1 MAAGERKAA
10 VSFLTERTEGG
21 AAVLHRHPVF
31 TLKVKKNGNKL
42 IYPFIHL
49 TKYGRGNFMDI
60 NVKKEYDL
68 YNDIQLRCGGEIYIG
83 VVGPVRTGKSTFIKR
98 FMDLMVLPNM
108 ADSYEKDRV
117 VDELP
122 QSAGGKTITTT
133 EPKFIPKEA
142 AKLTLGD
149 GIETRVRLI
158 DCVGYMVDG
167 AGGHMENDAERMV
180 KTPWYAEEIPFT
192 QAAEIG
198 TRKVIT
204 DHSTIGI
211 VVTCDGSFGDIP
223 RESYVAAEERTIKE
237 LKKLKKPFVVLLN
250 TAKPY
255 GEEAARLS
263 QEIENKYG
271 VAVMA
276 VNCEQ
281 LKKDDI
287 NQILENILYE
297 FPLTMIE
304 FYMPK
309 WVEML
314 PANHDMKVDLIE
326 RVKEIMKQYNCIRD
340 VKNNPVALEGPF
352 IKKCKMDGID
362 MSNGCVKVWLDVDDA
377 YYYEMLSDMVGEK
390 IDNEYHLLS
399 VLKEMAKMKKE
410 YVKVLHAIDSVRQ
423 KGYGVVT
430 PERSEIKLD
439 KPEVIKHGNKF
450 GVKIRAE
457 SPSIHMIRANIETE
471 ISPIVGSEEQAQD
484 LIRFISDSSQ
494 SEAGIW
500 ETNIFGKSVE
510 QLVNDGITGK
520 LTMIGDESQLKLQE
534 TMQKI
539 VNDSN
544 GGMVCI
550 II

>member
-1 MAAGERKAA
+1 
-10 VSFLTERTEGG
+10 
-21 AAVLHRHPVF
+21 
-31 TLKVKKNGNKL
+31 
-42 IYPFIHL
+42 
-49 TKYGRGNFMDI
+49 MDL
-60 NVKKEYDL
+60 NTKKEYDL
-68 YNDIQLRCGGEIYIG
+68 YKDIQLRCGGEIYIG

-108 ADSYEKDRV
+108 TESYEKERAK
-117 VDELP
+117 DELP

-142 AKLTLGD
+142 AKLILGD
-149 GIETRVRLI
+149 GIEARVRLI

-167 AGGHMENDAERMV
+167 ASGHMENETERMV
-180 KTPWYAEEIPFT
+180 KTPWSAQEIPFT

-198 TRKVIT
+198 TRKVIN

-211 VVTCDGSFGDIP
+211 VITCDGSFGDIP
-223 RESYVAAEERTIKE
+223 RENYLAAEERTIRE
-237 LKKLKKPFVVLLN
+237 LKKLRKPFIVLLN
-250 TAKPY
+250 SAKPY
-255 GEEAARLS
+255 SDDTIKLAG
-263 QEIENKYG
+263 EIEAKYE
-271 VAVMA
+271 VSVMP

-281 LKKDDI
+281 LKKEDI
-287 NQILENILYE
+287 NKILENVLYE
-297 FPLTMIE
+297 FPITMIE

-314 PANHDMKVDLIE
+314 PADHKMKVDMIE
-326 RVKEIMKQYNCIRD
+326 QIREIMKQYNCIRD
-340 VKNNPVALEGPF
+340 VKNNPVTLGGAF
-352 IKKCKMDGID
+352 IRKCKMDSVNMAD
-362 MSNGCVKVWLDVDDA
+362 GCIKVWLDVDDS
-377 YYYEMLSDMVGEK
+377 YYYEMLSEMVGEN
-390 IDNEYHLLS
+390 IDNEYRLLS
-399 VLKEMAKMKKE
+399 VLKDMAKMKKE

-439 KPEVIKHGNKF
+439 KPEIIRHGNKF

-457 SPSIHMIRANIETE
+457 SPSIHMIKANIETE

-484 LIRFISDSSQ
+484 LIRFITDSSQ
-494 SEAGIW
+494 SENGIW
-500 ETNIFGKSVE
+500 ETNIFGKTVE

-520 LTMIGDESQLKLQE
+520 LTMIGEESQLKLQE

>member
-1 MAAGERKAA
+1 M
-10 VSFLTERTEGG
+10 
-21 AAVLHRHPVF
+21 
-31 TLKVKKNGNKL
+31 
-42 IYPFIHL
+42 
-49 TKYGRGNFMDI
+49 
-60 NVKKEYDL
+60 
-68 YNDIQLRCGGEIYIG
+68 YI
-83 VVGPVRTGKSTFIKR
+83 
-98 FMDLMVLPNM
+98 
-108 ADSYEKDRV
+108 
-117 VDELP
+117 
-122 QSAGGKTITTT
+122 
-133 EPKFIPKEA
+133 
-142 AKLTLGD
+142 
-149 GIETRVRLI
+149 
-158 DCVGYMVDG
+158 
-167 AGGHMENDAERMV
+167 
-180 KTPWYAEEIPFT
+180 
-192 QAAEIG
+192 
-198 TRKVIT
+198 
-204 DHSTIGI
+204 
-211 VVTCDGSFGDIP
+211 
-223 RESYVAAEERTIKE
+223 AAEERTIRE
-237 LKKLKKPFVVLLN
+237 LKKLKKPFIVLLN

-255 GEEAARLS
+255 GEEAARLAE
-263 QEIENKYG
+263 EIGNKYE
-271 VAVMA
+271 VSVMP

-314 PANHDMKVDLIE
+314 SASHKMKVDLIG
-326 RVKEIMKQYNCIRD
+326 RVKEIMNQYTCIRD
-340 VKNNPVALEGPF
+340 VKNKPVALEGPF
-352 IKKCKMDGID
+352 IKKCKMDSID
-362 MSNGCVKVWLDVDDA
+362 MADGCVKVWLDVDDA
-377 YYYEMLSDMVGEK
+377 YYYEMLSDMVGET

-399 VLKEMAKMKKE
+399 VLKEMSRMKKE

-430 PERSEIKLD
+430 PERSEIRLE

-510 QLVNDGITGK
+510 QMVNDGITSK
-520 LTMIGDESQLKLQE
+520 ITMIGDESQLKLQE

>member
-1 MAAGERKAA
+1 
-10 VSFLTERTEGG
+10 
-21 AAVLHRHPVF
+21 
-31 TLKVKKNGNKL
+31 
-42 IYPFIHL
+42 
-49 TKYGRGNFMDI
+49 MDL
-60 NVKKEYDL
+60 NTKKEYDL
-68 YNDIQLRCGGEIYIG
+68 YKDIQLRCGGEIYIG

-108 ADSYEKDRV
+108 TESYEKERAK
-117 VDELP
+117 DELP

-142 AKLTLGD
+142 AKLSFGD
-149 GIETRVRLI
+149 GIEARVRLI

-167 AGGHMENDAERMV
+167 ASGHMENEMERMV
-180 KTPWYAEEIPFT
+180 KTPWSAEEIPFT
-192 QAAEIG
+192 KAAEIG
-198 TRKVIT
+198 TRKVIN

-211 VVTCDGSFGDIP
+211 VITCDGSFGDIP
-223 RESYVAAEERTIKE
+223 RENYLSAEERTIKE
-237 LKKLKKPFVVLLN
+237 LKKLRKPFVVLLN
-250 TAKPY
+250 SAKPY
-255 GEEAARLS
+255 SDETIRLADDIAA
-263 QEIENKYG
+263 KYE
-271 VAVMA
+271 VSVMP

-281 LKKDDI
+281 LKREDI
-287 NQILENILYE
+287 NQILENVLYE

-314 PANHDMKVDLIE
+314 PANHDMKVDLIN

-340 VKNNPVALEGPF
+340 VKNQPVSLDGPF
-352 IKKCKMDGID
+352 VKKCKMDSID
-362 MSNGCVKVWLDVDDA
+362 MADGCIKVWLDVDDA
-377 YYYEMLSDMVGEK
+377 YYYEMLSDMVGEN

-399 VLKEMAKMKKE
+399 VLKEMSKMKKE

-439 KPEVIKHGNKF
+439 KPEVIRHGNKF
-450 GVKIRAE
+450 GVKIKAE

-484 LIRFISDSSQ
+484 LIRFITDSSQ

-510 QLVNDGITGK
+510 QLVNDGITSK
-520 LTMIGDESQLKLQE
+520 LTMIGEESQLKLQE

>member
-1 MAAGERKAA
+1 
-10 VSFLTERTEGG
+10 
-21 AAVLHRHPVF
+21 
-31 TLKVKKNGNKL
+31 
-42 IYPFIHL
+42 
-49 TKYGRGNFMDI
+49 MDL
-60 NVKKEYDL
+60 NNKKEYDL
-68 YNDIQLRCGGEIYIG
+68 YKDIQLRCGGEIYIG

-108 ADSYEKDRV
+108 TESYEKERAK
-117 VDELP
+117 DELP

-142 AKLTLGD
+142 AKLSFGE
-149 GIETRVRLI
+149 GIEASVRLI

-167 AGGHMENDAERMV
+167 ASGHMENETERMV
-180 KTPWYAEEIPFT
+180 KTPWSAEEIPFT

-198 TRKVIT
+198 TRKVIN

-211 VVTCDGSFGDIP
+211 VITCDGSFGDIP
-223 RESYVAAEERTIKE
+223 RENYLSAEERTIKE
-237 LKKLKKPFVVLLN
+237 LKKIKKPFVVLLN
-250 TAKPY
+250 SAKPY
-255 GEEAARLS
+255 SDETLRTAEEIAAKDEVSVLP
-263 QEIENKYG
+263 
-271 VAVMA
+271 

-281 LKKDDI
+281 LKRDDI
-287 NQILENILYE
+287 DQILENVLYE

-314 PANHDMKVDLIE
+314 PANHKMKVDLIS

-340 VKNNPVALEGPF
+340 VKNRPVTLDGPF
-352 IKKCKMDGID
+352 VKKCKMDSID
-362 MSNGCVKVWLDVDDA
+362 MADGCIKVWLDVDDT
-377 YYYEMLSDMVGEK
+377 YYYEMLSEMVGET

-399 VLKEMAKMKKE
+399 VLKEMSKMKNE

-423 KGYGVVT
+423 RGYGVVT

-439 KPEVIKHGNKF
+439 KPEVIRHGNKF

-500 ETNIFGKSVE
+500 ETNIFGKTVE
-510 QLVNDGITGK
+510 QLVNDGINVK

>member
-1 MAAGERKAA
+1 
-10 VSFLTERTEGG
+10 
-21 AAVLHRHPVF
+21 
-31 TLKVKKNGNKL
+31 
-42 IYPFIHL
+42 
-49 TKYGRGNFMDI
+49 MDI
-60 NVKKEYDL
+60 NNKKEYDL
-68 YNDIQLRCGGEIYIG
+68 YKDIQMRCGGEIYIG

-108 ADSYEKDRV
+108 EDSYEKERAI
-117 VDELP
+117 DELP

-142 AKLTLGD
+142 ALITMGE
-149 GIETRVRLI
+149 GVEARVRLI

-167 AGGHMENDAERMV
+167 AGGHMENDEERMV
-180 KTPWYAEEIPFT
+180 KTPWSTEEIPFT
-192 QAAEIG
+192 MAAEMG

-211 VVTCDGSFGDIP
+211 VVTCDGSFGEIP
-223 RESYVAAEERTIKE
+223 RENYEAAQERTIKE
-237 LKKLKKPFVVLLN
+237 LKKMNKPFIVLLN
-250 TAKPY
+250 TTRPY
-255 GEEAARLS
+255 GDEAVKMAA
-263 QEIENKYG
+263 EISDKYN
-271 VAVMA
+271 VTVMP

-281 LKKDDI
+281 LKKEDI
-287 NQILENILYE
+287 NQILEKILYE

-314 PANHDMKVDLIE
+314 PVNHPMKADIVSKVRDM
-326 RVKEIMKQYNCIRD
+326 MKQYSCIRD
-340 VKNNPVALEGPF
+340 VVNRPVEMESEY
-352 IKKCKMDGID
+352 IKKCKMDSVSMAD
-362 MSNGCVKVWLDVDDA
+362 GCIKVWLEVDDT
-377 YYYEMLSDMVGEK
+377 YYYEMLSDLVGEK
-390 IDNEYHLLS
+390 ITSEYQLLS
-399 VLKEMAKMKKE
+399 TLKEMAKMKKE
-410 YVKVLHAIDSVRQ
+410 YVRVLHAVDSVRQ

-430 PERSEIKLD
+430 PDREEITLD
-439 KPEVIKHGNKF
+439 KPELIKHGNKF
-450 GVKIRAE
+450 GVKIKAE

-471 ISPIVGSEEQAQD
+471 ISPIVGSEDQAKD
-484 LIRFISDSSQ
+484 LIRYISDSGA
-494 SEAGIW
+494 SEEGIW
-500 ETNIFGKSVE
+500 ETNIFGKTVE

-520 LTMIGDESQLKLQE
+520 LTMIGEESQLKLQE